1 MAICFVFF
9 LFLPIITKIMR
20 HITIDYG
27 IDLGTTN
34 SSICRMSE
42 GIPTI
47 IRSDNGMETMPSCVS
62 FKKNGNISVGYSAF
76 SDLGNSRLRALKRK
90 SIATTYS
97 CIEFKRYM
105 GSDKSYSYA
114 DHNWS
119 PEELSAEVLKTL
131 CSFVTDDEVKS
142 AVITVPAKFTV
153 NQKDATLQAAHLA
166 GIDQVELIQ
175 EPIAASMAYG
185 LKAEDK
191 NGIWMVFDFGGGT
204 LDVALVHV
212 TDGIMQVFD
221 TEGDNYLGGK
231 NLDEAIVSKILLPEL
246 TSRFV
251 IDLSNLEIKT
261 MFTDALKVV
270 AEKLK
275 NSLSYKD
282 SETVCLEAGDWGE
295 DADGEEIELDIE
307 VTRKQVE
314 SAIEPILQKAVD
326 VCKTLMIRNN
336 IGYDKLSHLILI
348 GGPTYIPLLRK
359 MLREQVTQNV
369 ETRIDPMTAVAQG
382 ASIFAS
388 TLPVKRDLYAED
400 MDTDISLDVEF
411 EGTSVEMETYVTV
424 KPPRCEDNL
433 EVSLIRRSDGWSSGY
448 SKIGEKGG
456 LVIAELLPNMPNVFR
471 ISAKIGDDEVRC
483 FPSEI
488 TIVQGTKT
496 GSAILPYNIGIEVF
510 NPKRNKRVF
519 TALTGLEKNR
529 PLPAHG
535 TVYGLKTMADIHG
548 GDEMDNLRI
557 AIYQGDDNAE
567 GKTAALYEYVSDVL
581 ISGDDIASYIPE
593 GSHLNV
599 EINVDRSEMMS
610 VVCEFPQSGQRV
622 EKRLDTSKRQSDRS
636 IAYLQDLIYRAYT
649 QLRELT
655 AELGDSDISLNL
667 LHQIKQVEGALNAG
681 GQSKQIEQHI
691 KEVMRKL
698 EEYSNDSE
706 WELCLAALQRAFFSL
721 QIEAA
726 KRSDNEVAKKIT
738 ESFGIQVE
746 RMIALKDERKAKY
759 LQHQIEEY
767 EYALCQADIYR
778 NYIRNAD
785 ANFSSIKW
793 TNGQRAQQL
802 VIEGMAILNK
812 DPHAPL
818 EHTRVIVETLL
829 SLIKRKK
836 VRSTDSSSGS
846 AETSGGTGRL
856 SKYDIPSM

>member
-1 MAICFVFF
+1 M
-9 LFLPIITKIMR
+9 K

-42 GIPTI
+42 GTPSI

-62 FKKNGNISVGYSAF
+62 FKKNGNISVGYSAY
-76 SDLGNSRLRALKRK
+76 SELGNSRLRALKRK
-90 SIATTYS
+90 SSKGGNS

-105 GSDKSYSYA
+105 GSDKSYSFA
-114 DHNWS
+114 DHDWS
-119 PEELSAEVLKTL
+119 PEELSAQVLKTL

-166 GIDQVELIQ
+166 GIEQVELLQ

-246 TSRFV
+246 MSRFV
-251 IDLSNLEIKT
+251 IDLSNQETKT
-261 MFTDALKVV
+261 ILTDALKVV

-275 NSLSYKD
+275 NSLSYKE
-282 SETVCLEAGDWGE
+282 SESVCLEAGDWGE
-295 DADGEEIELDIE
+295 DEDGEEIELYIE
-307 VTRKQVE
+307 VTRRHIE
-314 SAIEPILQKAVD
+314 SAIKPILQKAVD
-326 VCKTLMIRNN
+326 VCKTLMVRNN
-336 IGYDKLSHLILI
+336 IGYNKLSHLILI
-348 GGPTYIPLLRK
+348 GGPTYIPLLRE
-359 MLREQVTQNV
+359 MLSEQVTSNV

-382 ASIFAS
+382 ASIYAS
-388 TLPVKRDLYAED
+388 TLPVKRELYGI
-400 MDTDISLDVEF
+400 DTDVDISLNVDF
-411 EGTSVEMETYVTV
+411 EGTTIETETYVTI
-424 KPPRCEDNL
+424 KSESKYDNL
-433 EVSLIRRSDGWSSGY
+433 EVSLIRRSDGWCSGY

-471 ISAKIGDDEVRC
+471 ISAKLGENEVSC

-510 NPKRNKRVF
+510 NPKRKRRVF
-519 TALTGLEKNR
+519 TSLTGLEKNR

-535 TVYGLKTMADIHG
+535 TVYGLKTMNDIHG
-548 GDEMDNLRI
+548 GDEKDILRI

-567 GKTAALYEYVSDVL
+567 GKTAALFEYVSDV
-581 ISGDDIASYIPE
+581 IITGDDIASYIPE

-610 VVCEFPQSGQRV
+610 VVCEFPQSGQKI
-622 EKRLDTSKRQSDRS
+622 EKSLDTSKRHADQT
-636 IAYLQDLIYRAYT
+636 IEYLRDLLSRAYI
-649 QLRELT
+649 QVRELSD
-655 AELGDSDISLNL
+655 ELGSSEVSYE
-667 LHQIKQVEGALNAG
+667 LHNQIKQIEETLNAG

-691 KEVMRKL
+691 KEILRRV
-698 EEYSNDSE
+698 EDYANDSE
-706 WELCLAALQRAFFSL
+706 WDLCLASLQKAFLSL

-726 KRSDNEVAKKIT
+726 KRRGDEGVTRMT
-738 ESFGIQVE
+738 ESFGTQVE
-746 RMIALKDERKAKY
+746 RMIDLKDERKAKF

-767 EYALCQADIYR
+767 EYAICQDEIYR
-778 NYIRNAD
+778 SFIRNAD
-785 ANFSSIKW
+785 ANFSEINW
-793 TNGQRAQQL
+793 TNGSKAQKL
-802 VIEGMAILNK
+802 VIEGMALLKSNPYATLEQTKAIAEILNG
-812 DPHAPL
+812 
-818 EHTRVIVETLL
+818 
-829 SLIKRKK
+829 LIKREK
-836 VRSTDSSSGS
+836 VKTGRSSSGT
-846 AETSGGTGRL
+846 AEVTSRIT
-856 SKYDIPSM
+856 KYDIPSM